1 MSAGIV
7 LMTANLL
14 FPGMIKYRSF
24 EEKVTRLLDEMASK
38 GNRLAALRKEDLAR
52 LKADF
57 ESLLREEGSR
67 SAPPAPEP
75 PNVLAEE
82 PDTQP
87 PNMFVD
93 TMEAA
98 QVDPNQHPWL
108 PSFDSGTMF
117 DDSFFA
123 PNGDSLF
130 RSGLSPTAMSSIA
143 HQLGQSGMMMVNG
156 SDCLWET
163 ENSSM

>member
-75 PNVLAEE
+75 PNVLVEE
-82 PDTQP
+82 PDTE

-93 TMEAA
+93 SMDAA
-98 QVDPNQHPWL
+98 QVDPDQHLCL
-108 PSFDSGTMF
+108 PSFDGGTMF

-130 RSGLSPTAMSSIA
+130 HSGLSPTAMSSIA
-143 HQLGQSGMMMVNG
+143 HQLSQSGMTMVNG
-156 SDCLWET
+156 NDCLWET